1 MKWFSLEGI
10 IQEAKRV
17 RWPKREDMLKDF
29 LVVLTFSVF
38 FGLVFVLSD
47 TLVAMFLKLIGLGA

>member
-17 RWPKREDMLKDF
+17 RWPKKEDMLKDF
-29 LVVLTFSVF
+29 TVVLTFSVF
-38 FGLVFVLSD
+38 FGLFFVFSD
-47 TLVAMFLKLIGLGA
+47 TLVALFLKLIGLGG